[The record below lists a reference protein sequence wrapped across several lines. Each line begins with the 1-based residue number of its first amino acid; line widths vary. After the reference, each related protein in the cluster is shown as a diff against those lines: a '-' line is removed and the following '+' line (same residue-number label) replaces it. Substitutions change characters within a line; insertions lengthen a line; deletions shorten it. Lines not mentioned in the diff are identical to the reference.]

1 MAKRTYNRRGRTTA
15 KKPVTSS
22 ARRPQRIKGAQT
34 ARRTGSKDK
43 MTVSGQRN
51 IKGGPRGAQG
61 PANPPQ
67 QGPSRRVPT
76 TMGGDTGRRGGANQP
91 ARSGPPMQRT
101 PKTPGRF
108 ADKPQVK
115 ANIKSLRGQLR
126 TAAKV
131 GTIVNPRSDIPAKAV
146 AAASLLADL
155 MKQRQQGKTKPAKRG
170 MSSMGKDYKAKEKAL
185 GRKAIAESFD
195 RAFAAARKAGKK
207 TFTFRGKK
215 YNTKLK
221 GE

>member
-22 ARRPQRIKGAQT
+22 ARRQQRIKGAQT

-43 MTVSGQRN
+43 MTVSGQRS

-91 ARSGPPMQRT
+91 ARSGPPRPAG
-101 PKTPGRF
+101 PKASRVG
-108 ADKPQVK
+108 
-115 ANIKSLRGQLR
+115 SQLR

-131 GTIVNPRSDIPAKAV
+131 GTIVNPRSDVPAKAV

-155 MKQRQQGKTKPAKRG
+155 MKARQQGKAKPAKRG
-170 MSSMGKDYKAKEKAL
+170 MSSMGKDYKAKERAL

>member
-22 ARRPQRIKGAQT
+22 ARRQQRIKGAQT
-34 ARRTGSKDK
+34 ARKTGSKDK

-76 TMGGDTGRRGGANQP
+76 AMGGDTGRRGGRNQP
-91 ARSGPPMQRT
+91 ARSGPPGT
-101 PKTPGRF
+101 GKTPRF
-108 ADKPQVK
+108 DPR
-115 ANIKSLRGQLR
+115 IK

-131 GTIVNPRSDIPAKAV
+131 GTLVNPRSDLPAKTV
-146 AAASLLADL
+146 AAAALVMDAVKALQNKA
-155 MKQRQQGKTKPAKRG
+155 KPKPKKKP
-170 MSSMGKDYKAKEKAL
+170 MSSMGKNYKAQEKKL
-185 GRKAIAESFD
+185 SRKAVASNFD
-195 RAFAAARKAGKK
+195 QAFAKARRAGKK
-207 TFTFRGKK
+207 TFTWRGKT
-215 YNTKLK
+215 YNTRLK
-221 GE
+221 K

>member
-1 MAKRTYNRRGRTTA
+1 MAKRTYNRRGRQTA
-15 KKPVTSS
+15 KKPVTSDKG
-22 ARRPQRIKGAQT
+22 RKQRLKGAQT
-34 ARRTGSKDK
+34 ERRTGSKDRV
-43 MTVSGQRN
+43 TRGRGVSRTATGS
-51 IKGGPRGAQG
+51 PRGAQG
-61 PANPPQ
+61 PRTAPV

-91 ARSGPPMQRT
+91 ARSGPPRPAG
-101 PKTPGRF
+101 PKASRVG
-108 ADKPQVK
+108 
-115 ANIKSLRGQLR
+115 SQLR

-170 MSSMGKDYKAKEKAL
+170 MSSMGKDYKAKERAL
-185 GRKAIAESFD
+185 GRKAIASNFD

-207 TFTFRGKK
+207 TFTWRGKL

-221 GE
+221 